1 MDSNT
6 STTLEANTPCENV
19 VISLNKRPR
28 ANSTSSEQHL
38 TKLQKLTGD
47 NCGHCKKK
55 CTSRGKFSEALQCDL
70 CYTWVH
76 AQCEGISKDQYKITN
91 QIGNEVPGITY
102 FCKLNNCCSRF
113 KQLLFSFVSSS
124 TSISSAP
131 VDTEASDSVMNL
143 ATLSSK
149 CDNVKETLHKSITEL
164 SLKVDRLLSCN
175 SDLQMDINSA
185 SEQIDA
191 SANTKVNTAT
201 APTLG
206 ILDELADRE
215 RRRKNLIA
223 YNFPENGDSPV
234 DKTKFQ
240 ELSTTVFNL
249 DLSITKVYRLGKR
262 KDDKPRPLLIGLESE
277 TEKAEILSQSGK
289 LRRYDQYND
298 VYIVADKTKY
308 ERDKHKKLVD
318 ELKLRRSKGERN
330 LVIRNG
336 SIITS
341 VPRPR
346 VPTDQPPSKS
356 PSDSSS
362 RS

>member
-1 MDSNT
+1 M
-6 STTLEANTPCENV
+6 LF
-19 VISLNKRPR
+19 IYI
-28 ANSTSSEQHL
+28 H
-38 TKLQKLTGD
+38 
-47 NCGHCKKK
+47 
-55 CTSRGKFSEALQCDL
+55 
-70 CYTWVH
+70 
-76 AQCEGISKDQYKITN
+76 
-91 QIGNEVPGITY
+91 TY
-102 FCKLNNCCSRF
+102 
-113 KQLLFSFVSSS
+113 
-124 TSISSAP
+124 IHIE
-131 VDTEASDSVMNL
+131 D
-143 ATLSSK
+143 LSSK

-191 SANTKVNTAT
+191 SANTKVNAAT
-201 APTLG
+201 TPTLS

-215 RRRKNLIA
+215 RRRKNLIV
-223 YNFPENGDSPV
+223 YNFPENGDRQA

-249 DLSITKVYRLGKR
+249 DLIITKVYRLGKR
-262 KDDKPRPLLIGLESE
+262 NDDKPRPLLIGLE
-277 TEKAEILSQSGK
+277 TEKTEILSQSGK

-308 ERDKHKKLVD
+308 ERDKLVD